1 MKKLLAVILALSLCI
16 GFCCSCKKD
25 DKEDNDTDVI
35 TDVEE
40 TGDDPELT
48 PEMLAAMEPQE
59 IQIKNI
65 CQLATLEVYFHNVA
79 KAVKPKASGIMG
91 WGQIDRRF
99 WIEYSGTATIGID
112 MNRVTMN
119 IEDNV
124 ITVKIPHAQLIGN
137 VNVDSSSYD
146 INSVVAESEEWYNRP
161 NDITAEDVTS
171 AIGDANAYTERS
183 LQDNISLMT
192 NAEYRATQLIRNYI
206 EQISKYSDT
215 EYTVRFEYIDDIQN

>member
-1 MKKLLAVILALSLCI
+1 MKRLIAVILTFALCL

-25 DKEDNDTDVI
+25 KDTDTEVVDSDI
-35 TDVEE
+35 EE
-40 TGDDPELT
+40 IEDTPELT

-91 WGQIDRRF
+91 WGQVDRRF

-112 MNRVTMN
+112 MNRVTMS

-124 ITVKIPHAQLIGN
+124 ITVRIPHAQLIGN

-146 INSVVAESEEWYNRP
+146 INSVVSETEDWYNRP
-161 NDITAEDVTS
+161 NDITAEDITA
-171 AIGDANAYTERS
+171 AIRDANAYTELS
-183 LQDNISLMT
+183 LQDNVSLMS
-192 NAEYRATQLIRNYI
+192 NAEHRATVLIRNYI
-206 EQISKYSDT
+206 EQLSKYSDV
-215 EYTVRFEYIDDIQN
+215 EYTINFEYIDEPQG